1 MLGIKLCG
9 TPSND
14 TQFLYGWEQGGEA
27 LGNNHAHICRP
38 LNNLERG
45 WWQMDEDLLVESH
58 AHVMQPALLGNAI
71 LVCNYGGI
79 IRIRGGAEEG

>member
-1 MLGIKLCG
+1 
-9 TPSND
+9 
-14 TQFLYGWEQGGEA
+14 
-27 LGNNHAHICRP
+27 
-38 LNNLERG
+38 
-45 WWQMDEDLLVESH
+45 MDEDLLVESH